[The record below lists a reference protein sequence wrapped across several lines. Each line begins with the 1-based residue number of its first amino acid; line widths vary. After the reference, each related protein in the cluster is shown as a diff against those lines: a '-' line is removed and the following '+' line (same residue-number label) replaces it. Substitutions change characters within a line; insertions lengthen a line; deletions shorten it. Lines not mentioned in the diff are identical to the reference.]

1 MTLRKE
7 KTFNIVKIRRQ
18 LISETV
24 TTQDTDQVYC
34 IDSLHNIKK
43 SIITNVS
50 KEVNVSLNF
59 SVPTEIDTKLS
70 AIKNIL
76 LRDNLITF
84 FDVFEYITFFSALN
98 TKSVTAFVNAIVTC
112 KKINDLYM
120 AAILRQLRIDVSKLR
135 SKKGDYVSVL
145 FNKNMSDLKSFH
157 IVHII
162 TEIVN
167 KCPLLMNI
175 MYSISIKD
183 RELMSGEHCDPKVFP
198 KWALVYGIL
207 MKHNYHELSFMQHV
221 VTAIMENSLCDQ
233 KACKLYILYCFYI
246 LRHYSISCSKWDK

>member
-1 MTLRKE
+1 MIEDSNDAQKGKE
-7 KTFNIVKIRRQ
+7 IQHRFIRRQ

-24 TTQDTDQVYC
+24 TTQDTDHAYC

-59 SVPTEIDTKLS
+59 SVPTKIDTKLS

-76 LRDNLITF
+76 RDNSITF
-84 FDVFEYITFFSALN
+84 FDVFEYNTLFSALN

-135 SKKGDYVSVL
+135 SKTGDYVFVL

-157 IVHII
+157 IVDII

-167 KCPLLMNI
+167 KCLLLMNI
-175 MYSISIKD
+175 MYSVSIKD
-183 RELMSGEHCDPKVFP
+183 SELMSGEHCDPKVFP
-198 KWALVYGIL
+198 K
-207 MKHNYHELSFMQHV
+207 
-221 VTAIMENSLCDQ
+221 
-233 KACKLYILYCFYI
+233 
-246 LRHYSISCSKWDK
+246 